1 MGLRLD
7 SPQRLD
13 ALIEPHADLDRR
25 LGRSDANELR
35 LARLTSALALPAPPE
50 RAALTHQFRSPLAE
64 RVLERPLNLLWTSA
78 SHARAHHGALSSS
91 PQVLERSYAATAAA
105 TRLLAR
111 PPPYSE
117 DFLGVEDDNSI
128 EGDEDED
135 EDDSDDDDDDDDDNA
150 RRRSARSPPYAR
162 PSTPYVSCGA
172 SPALTTALTVSTNR
186 SVAGAE
192 AAAKD
197 AVEAAEA
204 ATQAAREVTALAAF
218 LRADA
223 TLGGGGRTGSPG
235 RAVHSPGRAVH
246 SHASARHGASP
257 ASLAPSAAS
266 AASTEAKALLR
277 PLRRSRRAV
286 RAGATSGSRS
296 AGSNEMISSSRQKP
310 WTHGSWGSS
319 SS

>member
-1 MGLRLD
+1 
-7 SPQRLD
+7 
-13 ALIEPHADLDRR
+13 
-25 LGRSDANELR
+25 
-35 LARLTSALALPAPPE
+35 
-50 RAALTHQFRSPLAE
+50 
-64 RVLERPLNLLWTSA
+64 
-78 SHARAHHGALSSS
+78 
-91 PQVLERSYAATAAA
+91 VLERSYAATAVA

-117 DFLGVEDDNSI
+117 DFLGVEDGNSI

-135 EDDSDDDDDDDDDNA
+135 EDEDDSDDADSDDDDDNA

-172 SPALTTALTVSTNR
+172 SPALTTALTVATNR

-246 SHASARHGASP
+246 SHASARHGARPSP
-257 ASLAPSAAS
+257 ELSALNAGTLHGPIFTASQG
-266 AASTEAKALLR
+266 EIRDR
-277 PLRRSRRAV
+277 PTTLPA
-286 RAGATSGSRS
+286 
-296 AGSNEMISSSRQKP
+296 
-310 WTHGSWGSS
+310 HGLPG
-319 SS
+319 